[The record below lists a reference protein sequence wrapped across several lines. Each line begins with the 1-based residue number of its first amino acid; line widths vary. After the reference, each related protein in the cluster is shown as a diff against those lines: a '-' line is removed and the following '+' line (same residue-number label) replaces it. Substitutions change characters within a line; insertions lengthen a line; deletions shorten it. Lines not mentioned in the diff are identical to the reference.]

1 MKIISNFKDYYD
13 SMLQYGKDE
22 SLVFTRINSQPIKFD
37 SPSWQFDGLDNQLTN
52 KNLAEKIEDQAHSIA
67 AYDPMFDP
75 IRGQFGNL
83 KNTST
88 IPPAKLKSITTV
100 VNGKAFKSFCILEE
114 DNLSS
119 NVYKIVK
126 RNVTPEEAFNYLAE
140 HLDFFSSWS
149 LKSFTKFKN
158 YEQFKEESLAKKN
171 PYFYFKYHRN
181 INKNSPITENQL
193 IQIHQEVDSPI
204 YYIISGKVQVN
215 IPLTYFGL
223 TNLFDNV
230 EVLHQEIAYCLGN
243 VIQNKNEPPAQIS
256 NNMKIQQHGF
266 DNKVSF
272 RKRK

>member
-22 SLVFTRINSQPIKFD
+22 SLVFTRINSQLIKFD
-37 SPSWQFDGLDNQLTN
+37 SPSWQFNGLDNQLTN
-52 KNLAEKIEDQAHSIA
+52 KNLAQKVSLHTHDIGDYDHIFDSIEQ
-67 AYDPMFDP
+67 
-75 IRGQFGNL
+75 QFGNL
-83 KNTST
+83 KNSSS
-88 IPPAKLKSITTV
+88 IPPAKLNPIITV
-100 VNGKAFKSFCILEE
+100 VNGKPFKSFCILEE
-114 DNLSS
+114 DNTSFTT
-119 NVYKIVK
+119 YKIVK

-140 HLDFFSSWS
+140 HLEFFSSWS

-181 INKNSPITENQL
+181 LNKDSPITEKQL
-193 IQIHQEVDSPI
+193 LQIHQEVDSPI

-230 EVLHQEIAYCLGN
+230 EILHQEIAYCLGN
-243 VIQNKNEPPAQIS
+243 VIQNKNEPPSQIS
-256 NNMKIQQHGF
+256 NEMKILQHGF
-266 DNKVSF
+266 DNKASF